1 MGNIHLGNNLK
12 NQEDKI
18 IEKCMKKGYTV
29 YRIQD
34 RLFIRKG
41 EDETYIN
48 FEGKSYEDV
57 TNKMIKYLKRILKE

>member
-12 NQEDKI
+12 KQEDKI

-41 EDETYIN
+41 EDEMYIN
-48 FEGKSYEDV
+48 FEGKSYEDI